1 MNELGSPRPAR
12 GGSIEQ
18 TLAGQAQLEIL
29 PVIREAWQLVHG
41 VRAMLVAGLLLMYTA
56 VLAAS
61 LLLSE
66 VFGVDETTALGSAIT
81 QLVLMMIVY
90 PFMAGVFLF
99 GLRRSVGEPVR
110 FEDQFRC
117 YRHVLPIVLWACCK
131 IGRAHV

>member
-1 MNELGSPRPAR
+1 MASRREGLRGPGRRRDPVPVQRLTVNELGSPRPAR

-66 VFGVDETTALGSAIT
+66 VFGVDETTAL
-81 QLVLMMIVY
+81 
-90 PFMAGVFLF
+90 
-99 GLRRSVGEPVR
+99 
-110 FEDQFRC
+110 
-117 YRHVLPIVLWACCK
+117 
-131 IGRAHV
+131 